1 MKVNRFLIAL
11 FSLLVMVPLAADDDE
26 KDKEK
31 ERAEIRQMAQETLA
45 RLYTA
50 QPSAKAAIK
59 NAFGY
64 AVFSNT
70 GIKIL
75 VGGSGNGKGVAIN
88 NQTKAETFMKM
99 FEIQAGLGFGV
110 KKFRVVFVFDNQKAF
125 DGFVSS
131 GWEFGG
137 QASAAAKTSPEKGE
151 SMQGAASVSNGVW
164 MYQLTDKGLALEL
177 TGKGTKYSKDE
188 DLNKS

>member
-1 MKVNRFLIAL
+1 MKFIRFLIV
-11 FSLLVMVPLAADDDE
+11 LVCLAGVATVAVADDE

-31 ERAEIRQMAQETLA
+31 ERTEIRQMSHQTLA
-45 RLYTA
+45 RLYKEE
-50 QPSAKAAIK
+50 PSAKAAIK
-59 NAFGY
+59 KAYGY

-75 VGGSGNGKGVAIN
+75 FGGSGRGEGVAIRN
-88 NQTKAETFMKM
+88 KDKTETFMKM
-99 FEIQAGLGFGV
+99 FEIQAGLGMGV
-110 KKFRVVFVFDNQKAF
+110 KKFRVIFVFDNQRAF
-125 DGFVSS
+125 DGFVNS

-137 QASAAAKTSPEKGE
+137 QATAAAKTSPEKGG
-151 SMQGAASVSNGVW
+151 SMAGAASVSDGVW
-164 MYQLTDKGLALEL
+164 MYQMTDKGLALEF